1 MGGEDTYDCLTG
13 LDMLVARGIA
23 DPARLGTMGISYG
36 VHGRLAH
43 HPGPAVRGG
52 GGDLAVTNWYSQHR
66 TSQIGFFDEYF
77 QHASA
82 YEPGG
87 LFFARSPVMF
97 ARHVTT
103 PTLSLAGARDEHP
116 AIPGAGVAP
125 VVARKRGGVRIGAL
139 SAWGPWAHDI
149 SRAHGR
155 YHPDDRLVPEAP
167 GAAIKYEEAIAVYS
181 SS

>member
-1 MGGEDTYDCLTG
+1 MGGCAGAKVLTDHGCALFYPNPRGSSGRGQAFARLVKGDMGGEDTYDCLTG

-36 VHGRLAH
+36 GFMAAWLITQDQRFAA
-43 HPGPAVRGG
+43 AV
-52 GGDLAVTNWYSQHR
+52 ATSPVTNWYSQHR

-77 QHASA
+77 QRASA

-103 PTLSLAGARDEHP
+103 PTLSLAGARD
-116 AIPGAGVAP
+116 
-125 VVARKRGGVRIGAL
+125 
-139 SAWGPWAHDI
+139 
-149 SRAHGR
+149 
-155 YHPDDRLVPEAP
+155 
-167 GAAIKYEEAIAVYS
+167 
-181 SS
+181 